1 MEKIILKNGFTI
13 YIDNLPNVHSFSID
27 LCIRAGSKYGKESA
41 AGITH
46 FLEHMHFRKLDNYSQ
61 SELYYHMESI
71 GSSLLAATYNDFLRF
86 YTKIHPIYF
95 GDALDVF
102 ASILKTK
109 QWNHLYV
116 EEEKRVVINEIKEH
130 REMNIDDLFQ
140 KVYFEGTPLSKA
152 ILGTEASV
160 KRITGKQLASYKKEA
175 FNVNNM
181 ALFVSGPIQK
191 SNLEQLENQLGS
203 IDLPFGEKW
212 TSNFKP
218 KNFGNRNPDVTVV
231 NQEWDLIDVDIT
243 FDVDIQRIKLYE
255 IDVLNCI
262 LGGGIGSRLQMLL
275 REKLG
280 FVYDVSSFVEKY
292 ENFCLLRI
300 QYTIDSNLFYQ
311 SYSAL
316 MQVLNQMKNDLNMRD
331 LNTSLPFFTYNLN
344 FNLDD
349 TQENNFYNEYN
360 VFVLNNNNYQCVMDY
375 DEKSLHR
382 LMNISNDLFK
392 RENLSIICLG
402 DCKDIEKNEI
412 QNLSKVLNT

>member
-27 LCIRAGSKYGKESA
+27 LCVRAGTKYGKESV

-46 FLEHMHFRKLDNYSQ
+46 FLEHIHFRKLHDYSQ
-61 SELYYHMESI
+61 NELYYKMESM
-71 GSSLLAATYNDFLRF
+71 GSSLSATTYNDFLRF

-95 GDALDVF
+95 ADALEVF
-102 ASILKTK
+102 ASVLSTK
-109 QWNHLYV
+109 QWDSRYV
-116 EEEKRVVINEIKEH
+116 EEEKRVVINEIKEQG
-130 REMNIDDLFQ
+130 EMNIDDLFQ

-152 ILGTEASV
+152 ILGTEDSV

-212 TSNFKP
+212 TSDFKP
-218 KNFGNRNPDVTVV
+218 KNFGNRNPDVTAV
-231 NQEWDLIDVDIT
+231 NQEWDFTDVDIT
-243 FDVDIQRIKLYE
+243 FDIDIQNIALYE
-255 IDVLNCI
+255 MDVLNCI

-275 REKLG
+275 REQLG
-280 FVYDVSSFVEKY
+280 LVYDISSYVEKY
-292 ENFCLLRI
+292 ENFCVLHI
-300 QYTIDSNLFYQ
+300 QYTIDSDLFYQ

-316 MQVLNQMKNDLNMRD
+316 MQVLKQMKNDINMCD
-331 LNTSLPFFTYNLN
+331 LKTSLPFFTHNLN

-349 TQENNFYNEYN
+349 TQENNFNNEYN
-360 VFVLNNNNYQCVMDY
+360 AFVLNNNNYQCVMECE
-375 DEKSLHR
+375 EKSLHR
-382 LMNISNDLFK
+382 LMSISKDLFK
-392 RENLSIICLG
+392 TENLSVMCLG
-402 DCKDIEKNEI
+402 DCTGISKSEI